1 MSVQGKNT
9 PPMSRRGRCCL
20 GYPFRISFRQQPP
33 LLMGNQEDRGGGHA
47 CQLAPQLCPL
57 PWWVQAFTAGQAA
70 RTGRQFFSSLGQVK
84 QQNSL
89 VQKNIALSW
98 GRAVEE
104 TKVEPQWFTTENRE
118 NLISALA
125 ALTIFVLSVLIPP
138 VLIKCP
144 GRDTYRFRFFAPS
157 KYNSE
162 VITENYTELNRNS
175 AQNKEKTAQVSSALI
190 C

>member
-1 MSVQGKNT
+1 MLLGISLQDILSPATASADGK
-9 PPMSRRGRCCL
+9 S
-20 GYPFRISFRQQPP
+20 
-33 LLMGNQEDRGGGHA
+33 GGHRWR
-47 CQLAPQLCPL
+47 PRL
-57 PWWVQAFTAGQAA
+57 PAGAAALPTALVGAGIHSRAGQAA

-125 ALTIFVLSVLIPP
+125 ALTIFILSVLIPP

-175 AQNKEKTAQVSSALI
+175 AKPE
-190 C
+190 